1 MKYDDQ
7 LKLLCISL
15 SQCMPIVRKQK
26 MCPCSCCC
34 CATNDYTSVQQQHGR
49 VCDNVRLS
57 LRLRGSKQA
66 GTLIINVTYI
76 YMQTCTGA
84 QPHAHKCAC
93 MCVYVCVFVC
103 VCTCTHKRT
112 TKRERETK

>member
-76 YMQTCTGA
+76 YANMHRCTATCT
-84 QPHAHKCAC
+84 QMCMHVCVC
-93 MCVYVCVFVC
+93 MCVCCLLY
-103 VCTCTHKRT
+103 TSDAAD
-112 TKRERETK
+112 ER

>member
-34 CATNDYTSVQQQHGR
+34 CATNDYTYSNSMEESV
-49 VCDNVRLS
+49 
-57 LRLRGSKQA
+57 
-66 GTLIINVTYI
+66 T
-76 YMQTCTGA
+76 M
-84 QPHAHKCAC
+84 
-93 MCVYVCVFVC
+93 
-103 VCTCTHKRT
+103 
-112 TKRERETK
+112 